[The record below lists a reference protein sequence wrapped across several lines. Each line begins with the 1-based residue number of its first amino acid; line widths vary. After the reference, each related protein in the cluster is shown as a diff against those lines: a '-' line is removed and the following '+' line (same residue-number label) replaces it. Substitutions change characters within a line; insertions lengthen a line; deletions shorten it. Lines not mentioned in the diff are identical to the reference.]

1 MTGDNAQ
8 ELKQINVVV
17 RGRVQGVYFRQST
30 ARLANT
36 IGVKGWVRNQT
47 DGTVEVMAVGTPV
60 QLNQLLGFL
69 RRGPRAA
76 EVDDVETEVV
86 TPVESFAG
94 FYVR

>member
-1 MTGDNAQ
+1 
-8 ELKQINVVV
+8 
-17 RGRVQGVYFRQST
+17 
-30 ARLANT
+30 
-36 IGVKGWVRNQT
+36 
-47 DGTVEVMAVGTPV
+47 V